1 MAQLDNIPAMLQS
14 GEYVVRKEAVDKLGK
29 DTMDMINNADR
40 LGYMGGGLVPQGEH
54 GHSAIDELLALNTL
68 ANQRSVDMTRGSAMM
83 NKGGMAKK
91 KMYGYENGGSIPSNL
106 ASYISQMQAI
116 PDMGIRRNEPL
127 SYLDSA
133 LERLLERQESIPDIY
148 KQIGIDELNELEKK
162 LGYSGEVEGSKR
174 RRRFKSVK
182 GYPDYLSTI
191 SALEGDLSAL
201 KYLRDKILRQDI
213 KKQFAARQM
222 DLGGGERTGLQE
234 VTVGRAPELISN
246 LGNVMNFIYD
256 PKTGESKRSRNI
268 PIERPVSFDFDVDYI
283 SSLIKEIEEREKSGE
298 GTIYGEYFQQGG
310 MAKKKKNAYRDGG
323 LGVQDKLAMAMD
335 EFKDIEKML
344 SYATPSEYLM
354 PKSQRDM
361 LDLLQESGQVDV
373 EKALEAL
380 DLIQRRYQEGS
391 VGFHMP
397 RYQNGGVASY
407 QDGGYSPSDSIQQY
421 YETFGYEPTDEK
433 NKKQFEKLYAY
444 DPSEALGDIGELR
457 TDISRQ
463 LGTATTD
470 TASYGR
476 GFGAFGGRQRS
487 MGDIRRRAEETYG
500 TGATD
505 IIETSRAE
513 SEADALQFLAG
524 LQQSDADMRQFTV
537 DPEDNPVSELP
548 TTNQGPVFYNGSTWI
563 WSEEEGQYVQS

>member
-91 KMYGYENGGSIPSNL
+91 KMYGYENGGMTLRMAPYDTPNIDYVNL
-106 ASYISQMQAI
+106 DYNLD
-116 PDMGIRRNEPL
+116 PRRNRYGDKVYNPIIDRYQAADLAGQEVRDILYQLTTPRFGYKDETRKETPEDLQKVFLDVISRDREKMNERDASLLRKFDRLYDQTAEKDYRNRILAAQNLYGYDRGVRTKEMFEEP
-127 SYLDSA
+127 YLF
-133 LERLLERQESIPDIY
+133 E
-148 KQIGIDELNELEKK
+148 NEKK
-162 LGYSGEVEGSKR
+162 EAS
-174 RRRFKSVK
+174 
-182 GYPDYLSTI
+182 
-191 SALEGDLSAL
+191 DLV
-201 KYLRDKILRQDI
+201 RKI
-213 KKQFAARQM
+213 
-222 DLGGGERTGLQE
+222 
-234 VTVGRAPELISN
+234 
-246 LGNVMNFIYD
+246 
-256 PKTGESKRSRNI
+256 
-268 PIERPVSFDFDVDYI
+268 
-283 SSLIKEIEEREKSGE
+283 
-298 GTIYGEYFQQGG
+298 
-310 MAKKKKNAYRDGG
+310 KNTPAYRDALSEMRNEQRLNVLKRLVKEGKLPESVLVNDFIGESGKRNGYREGG

-397 RYQNGGVASY
+397 RYQNGGIASY

-433 NKKQFEKLYAY
+433 TKKQFEKLYAY
-444 DPSEALGDIGELR
+444 DPSEALGDVGELR

-463 LGTATTD
+463 LGTATAD

-487 MGDIRRRAEETYG
+487 MGDIRRRAEETYE
-500 TGATD
+500 TGVTD
-505 IIETSRAE
+505 IMETSREA
-513 SEADALQFLAG
+513 SEADALQFLAQ
-524 LQQSDADMRQFTV
+524 LQQSDAGMRQFTV
-537 DPEDNPVSELP
+537 EPEDNPVSELP

>member
-1 MAQLDNIPAMLQS
+1 MAQLDNIPAMLKS
-14 GEYVVRKEAVDKLGK
+14 GEYVVRKEAVDEIGK
-29 DTMDMINNADR
+29 ENMDMINNIDR

-68 ANQRSVDMTRGSAMM
+68 ANQRSVDMDRQTSMM
-83 NKGGMAKK
+83 NKGGKVLKK
-91 KMYGYENGGSIPSNL
+91 APEGNKGLMNLPEEVRNRMGYMKEGGMMDNYMYG
-106 ASYISQMQAI
+106 
-116 PDMGIRRNEPL
+116 
-127 SYLDSA
+127 
-133 LERLLERQESIPDIY
+133 
-148 KQIGIDELNELEKK
+148 
-162 LGYSGEVEGSKR
+162 
-174 RRRFKSVK
+174 
-182 GYPDYLSTI
+182 
-191 SALEGDLSAL
+191 
-201 KYLRDKILRQDI
+201 
-213 KKQFAARQM
+213 
-222 DLGGGERTGLQE
+222 
-234 VTVGRAPELISN
+234 
-246 LGNVMNFIYD
+246 
-256 PKTGESKRSRNI
+256 
-268 PIERPVSFDFDVDYI
+268 
-283 SSLIKEIEEREKSGE
+283 
-298 GTIYGEYFQQGG
+298 G
-310 MAKKKKNAYRDGG
+310 MSKKKKNEYREGG

-397 RYQNGGVASY
+397 RYQNGGIASY

-433 NKKQFEKLYAY
+433 TKKQFEELYAY
-444 DPSEALGDIGELR
+444 NPSEALGDIGELR

-463 LGTATTD
+463 LGTATAD

-500 TGATD
+500 TGVTD
-505 IIETSRAE
+505 IMETSREA

-524 LQQSDADMRQFTV
+524 LQQSDAGMRQFTV